1 MASKKILIGVTA
13 ILAVAIVVVLAV
25 ALTAEGNHTGDD
37 SQNTTIQ
44 QACIAGLCT
53 PQVTSKPEPK
63 PDIPQSTSEPP
74 PADVTTP
81 PQEEPTTPLLAT
93 TTPQEGE
100 EYFVR
105 TNNSC
110 MFRLL

>member
-25 ALTAEGNHTGDD
+25 ALTAEGNHTGND

-44 QACIAGLCT
+44 QAGPPLI
-53 PQVTSKPEPK
+53 SKPK
-63 PDIPQSTSEPP
+63 PNPDVPQSTSKPP
-74 PADVTTP
+74 PADATTP
-81 PQEEPTTPLLAT
+81 SQEEPTTQLPAT
-93 TTPQEGE
+93 SPQEGE

>member
-25 ALTAEGNHTGDD
+25 ALTAEGNHTGND

-44 QACIAGLCT
+44 QACLAGLCT

-74 PADVTTP
+74 PADATTP
-81 PQEEPTTPLLAT
+81 SQEEPTTQLPAT
-93 TTPQEGE
+93 SPQEGE